1 MITPTRAAALAL
13 ALLGC
18 KTGQP
23 SAVVGSAIDAAVEG
37 GADAS
42 REARATVIID
52 ADVPDDT
59 ALPSNTDE
67 IQTRARHLVEAI
79 AQGDATLAM
88 DILFPRDA
96 WLAMRDAADPGKD
109 WEMHVAEPFRRS
121 VRALGRHQRDLEHAE
136 AISLQLGST
145 LSEAE
150 PRKHGWKKPL
160 WIVTGSRLTFV
171 AGGHTR
177 TLSIHEMV
185 AWRGAWYVTRL
196 R

>member
-1 MITPTRAAALAL
+1 MIRSIRATALVCVFS
-13 ALLGC
+13 GC
-18 KTGQP
+18 RAGP
-23 SAVVGSAIDAAVEG
+23 ASAVGNAVDAAVEG
-37 GADAS
+37 AADAA
-42 REARATVIID
+42 RDARAAATID
-52 ADVPDDT
+52 AEAPDDT

-67 IQTRARHLVEAI
+67 LQTRARHLVEAI
-79 AQGDATLAM
+79 AQSDATLAV

-96 WLAMRDAADPGKD
+96 WLATRDAADPGKD

-121 VRALGRHQRDLEHAE
+121 VRAIARHHRDLEHAE
-136 AISLQLGST
+136 AISLQLGSSM
-145 LSEAE
+145 SEAN

-160 WIVTGSRLTFV
+160 WIVNGSTLTFV

-177 TLSIHEMV
+177 TLSIREMV